1 MANETFS
8 QNVNYE
14 LNQMQTELL
23 EALLEP
29 EDCLYPWNTAD
40 PESEAYFAE
49 REWGFVLEDWSQDEI
64 AARRQIFFT
73 ELDQLWAKSECAK
86 PD

>member
-49 REWGFVLEDWSQDEI
+49 REWVLCWKIGLKTKLQREG
-64 AARRQIFFT
+64 
-73 ELDQLWAKSECAK
+73 KSFH
-86 PD
+86 